1 MLWDGGGTLAMASE
15 GYAGDLDA
23 EDVWPRLKEDPVAQ
37 LVDVRTRA
45 EWSYVGVPDLRGIGK
60 TPILVEWQSFPSM
73 TVNPEFIRSLDA
85 ELARAGRDRSAPIY
99 FLCRSGARSQSAAA
113 AATAAGFTPAY
124 NVAGGFEGPRGQ
136 DGHRGG
142 VRGWKAAGL
151 PWTQS

>member
-23 EDVWPRLKEDPVAQ
+23 EDVWPRLKEDPAAQ

-85 ELARAGRDRSAPIY
+85 ELARAGR
-99 FLCRSGARSQSAAA
+99 SQSAAA
-113 AATAAGFTPAY
+113 AAAAAGFTPAY
-124 NVAGGFEGPRGQ
+124 NVAGGFEGPRGP